1 MKNIKWTKG
10 SAVSLDI
17 QRFTQII
24 EQLAKERKED
34 TDYHLYQLIEKMH
47 NAIEYSISSTGGEIV
62 HYTGDGALI
71 FFEDYYGMTSAE
83 QAIRFGLDFSCI
95 WRKWKN
101 CFEYLADINF
111 RICIDYGSVVMRE
124 VGGLW
129 SGLVLNKVCK
139 IKHKKDECLK
149 NRVVV
154 TEAVMDALPQKSFY
168 KKIFILADGYYIT
181 GSRGISDTLS
191 INQGI
196 NILSGKTNTREMLD
210 WAVCIAGIDRD
221 SCRLERVLKSIYYQ
235 SCIPKTVLIV
245 GEKTSI
251 DSLLSKYK
259 YPFKVK
265 VIDEGLLKN
274 TNRASIRNYLQHY
287 VLGMDEEYEVIC
299 FLDGDTIP
307 KPSVFEITNNIIK
320 TNTECLISVPR
331 IEFDYPLNHVDIKRF
346 TDEFLE
352 STDTDYSQYTRM
364 RSPYYFE
371 SKSGDKESNK
381 YIGERPKFL
390 ASYMLFVP
398 VQLIRMIGDWDE
410 NFTGWGEEDIDYTFR
425 AYKKG
430 FSLMMPSL
438 DNYISLHLSHEI
450 GETESLLKNAEYLLS
465 KYPELREE
473 RSAFYKAIGI

>member
-1 MKNIKWTKG
+1 MENIKWTKG
-10 SAVSLDI
+10 FAVSLDI
-17 QRFTQII
+17 QGSTQIF
-24 EQLAKERKED
+24 EQLGKERNED
-34 TDYHLYQLIEKMH
+34 TDYQLYQLIERMH
-47 NAIEYSISSTGGEIV
+47 KAIEYTISSTGGEIV

-95 WRKWKN
+95 WRKWQK
-101 CFEYLADINF
+101 CFEYLAGINF

-124 VGGLW
+124 DGGLW
-129 SGLVLNKVCK
+129 SGRVLNKVCK
-139 IKHKKDECLK
+139 MKHKKDECLK

-154 TEAVMDALPQKSFY
+154 TEAVMDALPPKNFY
-168 KKIFILADGYYIT
+168 KKIFELIDEYYIT
-181 GSRGISDTLS
+181 GSRNLSENLS
-191 INQGI
+191 INQKIYLFGGTYTRK
-196 NILSGKTNTREMLD
+196 ILN
-210 WAVCIAGIDRD
+210 WAVCIAGIDKD
-221 SCRLERVLKSIYYQ
+221 SCRLESVLKSIDYQ
-235 SCIPKTVLIV
+235 TCIPKSVFIV

-251 DSLLSKYK
+251 DRLLNKYK
-259 YPFKVK
+259 YPIKIE

-274 TNRASIRNYLQHY
+274 TKRASVRNYLQHCI
-287 VLGMDEEYEVIC
+287 LGMDEEYEVIC
-299 FLDGDTIP
+299 FLDGDTIF
-307 KPSVFEITNNIIK
+307 KPSVFEITSNIIK
-320 TNTECLISVPR
+320 TDTECLISVPR

-371 SKSGDKESNK
+371 AKSDDKESNK

>member
-1 MKNIKWTKG
+1 
-10 SAVSLDI
+10 
-17 QRFTQII
+17 
-24 EQLAKERKED
+24 
-34 TDYHLYQLIEKMH
+34 
-47 NAIEYSISSTGGEIV
+47 
-62 HYTGDGALI
+62 
-71 FFEDYYGMTSAE
+71 
-83 QAIRFGLDFSCI
+83 
-95 WRKWKN
+95 
-101 CFEYLADINF
+101 
-111 RICIDYGSVVMRE
+111 
-124 VGGLW
+124 
-129 SGLVLNKVCK
+129 
-139 IKHKKDECLK
+139 
-149 NRVVV
+149 
-154 TEAVMDALPQKSFY
+154 
-168 KKIFILADGYYIT
+168 
-181 GSRGISDTLS
+181 
-191 INQGI
+191 
-196 NILSGKTNTREMLD
+196 
-210 WAVCIAGIDRD
+210 
-221 SCRLERVLKSIYYQ
+221 
-235 SCIPKTVLIV
+235 
-245 GEKTSI
+245 
-251 DSLLSKYK
+251 
-259 YPFKVK
+259 
-265 VIDEGLLKN
+265 
-274 TNRASIRNYLQHY
+274 
-287 VLGMDEEYEVIC
+287 MDEEYEVIC

-398 VQLIRMIGDWDE
+398 IQVIRMIGDWDE

-438 DNYISLHLSHEI
+438 DNYISIHLSHEI
-450 GETESLLKNAEYLLS
+450 GDIVSLLENAEYLLS